1 MQTFKELIAIT
12 DFSKVWQKFIV
23 QYSTKK
29 DRLEKFS
36 MLYEKLKLTIP
47 ADNET
52 NMYIYINVFQEEI
65 DGEWICINEFDEDD
79 DSLSFD
85 VSGKDDEWTG
95 YSIASSKFNEWLG
108 YYIDKKSLDTM
119 SNESFIAHCLWEM
132 TFYYGYDDTVER

>member
-1 MQTFKELIAIT
+1 MQTFKELISIT
-12 DFSKVWQKFIV
+12 DFTKVWKKFIV
-23 QYSTKK
+23 QYPTKK
-29 DRLEKFS
+29 DRFEKFS
-36 MLYEKLKLTIP
+36 MLYEKLKLIIP
-47 ADNET
+47 EDNET

-65 DGEWICINEFDEDD
+65 DGEWICTNAFDEDD

-132 TFYYGYDDTVER
+132 TFYYGYDDTVAR